1 MTIML
6 HNAGAQLDVPDVE
19 PHPGS
24 LQLTIY
30 SYRCTFQSGGNVTR
44 LLCFSAFLMLTATV
58 VLLRRQP
65 PVAKT
70 KVALYAAVGPELTT
84 YSVDVEAA
92 SLVKQASVTLP
103 QNVQEAW
110 PHPSRRYLY
119 VTWSN
124 NVAGTAGRHG
134 VTAFRIDPASGALQP
149 HGQPIS
155 LAARSVFM
163 TRRYLRGTTLWSPIT
178 SRAGR
183 QSTESP
189 PTARL
194 ARRCP
199 RRPISISES
208 MRIRCGWT
216 RPTEMVIVITRG
228 NGPTATK
235 PEDPGALKVFGY
247 KNGVLTNRAS
257 IAPGGGYNFQPRHL
271 EFHPTRPFAFITL
284 ERQNKLQVYRKLDG
298 PTLSTA
304 PLFTKETLAD
314 PSRLAGQATSA
325 IHAHPNG
332 RFLYL
337 GNRGSGTIDFQG
349 KRVLGGG
356 ENSIAVYSI
365 NQETGEPTLIQNADT
380 RGVHP
385 RTFAIDPSGRI
396 LVVANM
402 QQVLVRD
409 KEEVRPLPA
418 TLSVFRIGQRREA
431 GVREEIRSGHQ
442 RREKLVLDGDGGVAV
457 IVTNGRRV
465 LCPPASMGR
474 KPMGDAPNTESFSS
488 NLTNE

>member
-1 MTIML
+1 MHFLLSI
-6 HNAGAQLDVPDVE
+6 
-19 PHPGS
+19 
-24 LQLTIY
+24 
-30 SYRCTFQSGGNVTR
+30 GNVIR
-44 LLCFSAFLMLTATV
+44 LLSFSAFLTLTATV
-58 VLLRRQP
+58 IGAQTAP
-65 PVAKT
+65 SGAKA
-70 KVALYAAVGPELTT
+70 KVALYAAIGPELTT
-84 YSVDVEAA
+84 YNLDVEAA

-110 PHPSRRYLY
+110 PHPSHRYLY

-124 NVAGTAGRHG
+124 NLGGTAGQHG

-149 HGQPIS
+149 HGRPIR

-163 TRRYLRGTTLWSPIT
+163 TVDIPGNHLVVAYNEPSGATVHRIAIDGTLGAAVPQ
-178 SRAGR
+178 AGDLDFGVYAHQVR
-183 QSTESP
+183 VDPSN
-189 PTARL
+189 
-194 ARRCP
+194 
-199 RRPISISES
+199 
-208 MRIRCGWT
+208 
-216 RPTEMVIVITRG
+216 EMVIVITRG

-247 KNGVLTNRAS
+247 KDGVLTNRAS

-271 EFHPTRPFAFITL
+271 EFHPTRPFVFITL
-284 ERQNKLQVYRKLDG
+284 ERQNKLQVYRKVNGL
-298 PTLSTA
+298 TLSPA

-314 PSRLAGQATSA
+314 PSRVADQATST

-337 GNRGSGTIDFQG
+337 GNRGSGTVDFRG

-365 NQETGEPTLIQNADT
+365 DQETGEPTLIQNADT

-418 TLSVFRIGQRREA
+418 TLSVFRIGRDGKLEFVKKYDQDT
-431 GVREEIRSGHQ
+431 SGG
-442 RREKLVLDGDGGVAV
+442 RDLFWTGMVA
-457 IVTNGRRV
+457 
-465 LCPPASMGR
+465 LP
-474 KPMGDAPNTESFSS
+474 
-488 NLTNE
+488 

>member
-1 MTIML
+1 MI
-6 HNAGAQLDVPDVE
+6 
-19 PHPGS
+19 
-24 LQLTIY
+24 
-30 SYRCTFQSGGNVTR
+30 R
-44 LLCFSAFLMLTATV
+44 LLSFSAFLMLTATV
-58 VLLRRQP
+58 AGAQTAASG
-65 PVAKT
+65 AKS
-70 KVALYAAVGPELTT
+70 KVVLYAAVGPELTA
-84 YSVDVEAA
+84 YNLDVEGA

-124 NVAGTAGRHG
+124 NPGGTGGQHG

-155 LAARSVFM
+155 LAARSVYM
-163 TRRYLRGTTLWSPIT
+163 SVDIPGNYLVVAYNDPSGATVHRIAADGTLGAAVP
-178 SRAGR
+178 
-183 QSTESP
+183 Q
-189 PTARL
+189 ARDL
-194 ARRCP
+194 DFGVYAHQVRVDP
-199 RRPISISES
+199 SN
-208 MRIRCGWT
+208 
-216 RPTEMVIVITRG
+216 EMVVVVARG

-235 PEDPGALKVFGY
+235 PEDPGALKVFGF

-271 EFHPTRPFAFITL
+271 EFHPTRPFAYITL
-284 ERQNKLQVYRKLDG
+284 ERQNKLQVYRKVNG
-298 PTLSTA
+298 PSLGAA
-304 PLFTKETLAD
+304 PLFTKETLAN
-314 PSRLAGQATSA
+314 PSRLDGQATSS

-337 GNRGSGTIDFQG
+337 GNRGSGTVDFQG

-365 NQETGEPTLIQNADT
+365 DQDTGEPKLIQNADT

-385 RTFAIDPSGRI
+385 RTFTLDPSGRI

-418 TLSVFRIGQRREA
+418 TLSVFRIGRDGKLEF
-431 GVREEIRSGHQ
+431 VRKYDQ
-442 RREKLVLDGDGGVAV
+442 DTTGGRNLFWTGIVA
-457 IVTNGRRV
+457 
-465 LCPPASMGR
+465 LP
-474 KPMGDAPNTESFSS
+474 
-488 NLTNE
+488 

>member
-1 MTIML
+1 MI
-6 HNAGAQLDVPDVE
+6 
-19 PHPGS
+19 
-24 LQLTIY
+24 
-30 SYRCTFQSGGNVTR
+30 R
-44 LLCFSAFLMLTATV
+44 LLSFSAFLMLTATV
-58 VLLRRQP
+58 VRAQTP
-65 PVAKT
+65 ASSAKA

-84 YSVDVEAA
+84 YNVGVEAA

-124 NVAGTAGRHG
+124 NVGGTGGQHG

-155 LAARSVFM
+155 VAARSVFM
-163 TRRYLRGTTLWSPIT
+163 TVDIPGNHIVVAYNEPSGATVHRIADDGTLGAAMTQAADLDFGVYAHQVRVDPSN
-178 SRAGR
+178 R
-183 QSTESP
+183 
-189 PTARL
+189 
-194 ARRCP
+194 
-199 RRPISISES
+199 
-208 MRIRCGWT
+208 
-216 RPTEMVIVITRG
+216 MVIVITRG

-247 KNGVLTNRAS
+247 KDGVLTNRAS
-257 IAPGGGYNFQPRHL
+257 IAPAGGYNFQPRHL
-271 EFHPTRPFAFITL
+271 EFHPTRPFVFITL
-284 ERQNKLQVYRKLDG
+284 ERQNKLQVYRKLNG
-298 PTLSTA
+298 PTLSPA
-304 PLFTKETLAD
+304 PLFTKETLVD
-314 PSRLAGQATSA
+314 PSRLAGQATST

-332 RFLYL
+332 RFLYV
-337 GNRGSGTIDFQG
+337 GNRGSRTIDFQG

-365 NQETGEPTLIQNADT
+365 HQETGEPTLIQNADT

-409 KEEVRPLPA
+409 EEEVRPLPA
-418 TLSVFRIGQRREA
+418 TLSVFRIGSDGKLEFVKKYDQDTS
-431 GVREEIRSGHQ
+431 GGRSLFWTGM
-442 RREKLVLDGDGGVAV
+442 VA
-457 IVTNGRRV
+457 
-465 LCPPASMGR
+465 LP
-474 KPMGDAPNTESFSS
+474 
-488 NLTNE
+488 